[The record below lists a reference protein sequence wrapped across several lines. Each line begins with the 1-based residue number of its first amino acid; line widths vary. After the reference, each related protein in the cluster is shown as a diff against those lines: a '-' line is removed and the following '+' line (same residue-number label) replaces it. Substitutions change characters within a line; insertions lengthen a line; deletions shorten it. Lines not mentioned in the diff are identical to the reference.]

1 MVVVG
6 NVSIVVGVAVIVTNG
21 GGGGSR
27 CGPCGRWL
35 YRDHHENIFVNL
47 DPVKYHRYAN
57 ISK

>member
-47 DPVKYHRYAN
+47 DPVK
-57 ISK
+57 